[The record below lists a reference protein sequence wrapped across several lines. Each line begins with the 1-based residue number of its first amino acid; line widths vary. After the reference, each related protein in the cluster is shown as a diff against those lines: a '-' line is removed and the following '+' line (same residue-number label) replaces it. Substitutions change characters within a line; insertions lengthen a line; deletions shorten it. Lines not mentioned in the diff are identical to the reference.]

1 MSAYAMF
8 PGELLPI
15 LKVCNELSHD
25 KQLYCDTMKK
35 GDDSYSPPSSS
46 EVQTCSMHEK
56 ESAMSRSN
64 DVGITVTTASL
75 DKKKFIAASSSNL
88 SKSNSSGS
96 IDQWEAV
103 EYELSIKFNGETY
116 KTNKSFPRIVQLRN
130 DLVREVQMR
139 RNRYPGHFGVIRSF
153 MTHPSVDDGGKNN
166 KCNDEDNDS
175 VIPELPEGLC
185 NDDSSDDG
193 STGSRSLNMI
203 QSSAIGDCPRIESWL
218 KSVSSLVNPHT
229 SPTLTD
235 FLSERKEL
243 SEPQV
248 MPRLFPRA
256 RRFLRNRRR
265 SRNSCSSLS
274 SICEET
280 EVDVFSMKEISIETY
295 ESDTEAKNN
304 DENFM
309 DDEDDEDSFSECDA
323 FQ

>member
-1 MSAYAMF
+1 MF
-8 PGELLPI
+8 PGESLPT
-15 LKVCNELSHD
+15 LKVCNEVSHD
-25 KQLYCDTMKK
+25 QQSRTDGIKSLTNSYVLLNSAKVQDHDMNEKQ
-35 GDDSYSPPSSS
+35 PSI
-46 EVQTCSMHEK
+46 CC
-56 ESAMSRSN
+56 SN
-64 DVGITVTTASL
+64 DVGISVTTASL

-88 SKSNSSGS
+88 SRSNSAGS

-116 KTNKSFPRIVQLRN
+116 KTNRSFPRIIQLRN

-139 RNRYPGHFGVIRSF
+139 RNRCPGHFGVIRSF
-153 MTHPSVDDGGKNN
+153 MTHPSVENNEKNN
-166 KCNDEDNDS
+166 VNSNEDDES

-218 KSVSSLVNPHT
+218 KNVSSLVNPHT
-229 SPTLTD
+229 SPTLTN
-235 FLSERKEL
+235 FLSERNEL
-243 SEPQV
+243 PEPQV

-256 RRFLRNRRR
+256 RRFLRNRRHLR
-265 SRNSCSSLS
+265 SSCSSLS

-280 EVDVFSMKEISIETY
+280 EVDESSRRETSIQSNEIETNY
-295 ESDTEAKNN
+295 
-304 DENFM
+304 DEYFIQ
-309 DDEDDEDSFSECDA
+309 DEDDEDSFSECDA